1 MKYDVTILT
10 DDTLIAPSLE
20 WYNLQVLL
28 EDELLMNALR
38 EKELNVQRKAWS
50 DKLVDWSETSYILFR
65 STWDYFNR
73 YDEFSAWLDDVS
85 TKTTLLNSAKT
96 IRWNIDKHYLN
107 DLKEK
112 GINVVE
118 TYFLEQGKSFKLIS
132 HMNALN
138 IKKAILKP
146 AISGAARHTYKI
158 NIDSAD
164 DYNSI
169 LTERL
174 KEESMML
181 QPFQEDI
188 VKNGELSLIIIGGV
202 YTHAVRK
209 IVKKGD
215 FRVQDDHGGIAIAE
229 IPTKAEIK
237 FAEKVIAACD
247 EQPLYARVDI
257 INDNDGNLA
266 LMELELIEPELFF
279 RFYKPATELLAN
291 EIIKR
296 IEHLTL

>member
-1 MKYDVTILT
+1 MKYNVTILT
-10 DDTLIAPSLE
+10 ADKLINPSLD

-28 EDELLMNALR
+28 EDELLMNALK
-38 EKELNVQRKAWS
+38 EKEISVQRKSWS
-50 DKLVDWSETSYILFR
+50 DESVDWSQTSYVIFR
-65 STWDYFNR
+65 STWDYFDR
-73 YDEFSAWLDDVS
+73 YNEFSKWLDDVS
-85 TKTTLLNSAKT
+85 TKTILLNSAKT
-96 IRWNIDKHYLN
+96 IHWNLDKHYLN

-138 IKKAILKP
+138 MKQAILKP
-146 AISGAARHTYKI
+146 AISGGARHTYKI
-158 NIDSAD
+158 NIESAD

-174 KEESMML
+174 KEEAMMI

-188 VKNGELSLIIIGGV
+188 VKNGELSLIVIGGV

-209 IVKKGD
+209 IAKKGD
-215 FRVQDDHGGIAIAE
+215 FRVQDDHGGVTIAHT
-229 IPTKAEIK
+229 PTKAEIK
-237 FAEKVIAACD
+237 FAEKAISACD
-247 EQPLYARVDI
+247 ELPLYARVDI
-257 INDNDGNLA
+257 IHDNDGHLA
-266 LMELELIEPELFF
+266 IMELELIEPELFF
-279 RFYKPATELLAN
+279 RYYKPATTILAD

-296 IEHLTL
+296 IKKQFL